1 MFIPFSCRREPNFL
15 LPSLSYF
22 ILSSSSTSFPGSSNF
37 LFQGSSQGW
46 GGGRKSGRSMINRG
60 RRRWRP
66 RLAAGDAR
74 FLAEEKGREEPVEF
88 GSWFTR
94 LQRFSLAQGNG
105 YWWLGAATYVAAGR
119 KLGWVTR
126 SSVLQRYHSSE
137 SCRLVESLLRVY
149 SPG

>member
-22 ILSSSSTSFPGSSNF
+22 ILSSSSTSFPGSSSF
-37 LFQGSSQGW
+37 LFQASSQGW

-105 YWWLGAATYVAAGR
+105 YWWLGAATYVAAGWSQVR
-119 KLGWVTR
+119 LGNSLVCATTIPFKWKLPLSWKFITGV
-126 SSVLQRYHSSE
+126 
-137 SCRLVESLLRVY
+137 
-149 SPG
+149 